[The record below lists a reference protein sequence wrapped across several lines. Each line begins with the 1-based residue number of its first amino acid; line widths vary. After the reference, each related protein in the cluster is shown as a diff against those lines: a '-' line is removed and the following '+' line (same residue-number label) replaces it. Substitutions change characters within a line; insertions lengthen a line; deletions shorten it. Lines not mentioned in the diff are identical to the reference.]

1 MIRSPFSLLTLAL
14 LLATSAQGQK
24 TWEFD
29 GDLGGWTASAC
40 AFLSMVDGQAHV
52 QVQCAGPS
60 ITLTP
65 ESESAIQ
72 TARGLVLY
80 ARASSNTPID
90 LRFGSDLEH
99 SIRGT
104 WIRAGERLS
113 QIVIPLDSHPEWS
126 TSSGPIQ
133 IDWPELSLGSVYID
147 RLEFTDR
154 RFRGAWTFH
163 EDGDFRGWRP
173 NETIAAPSVQ
183 GGVLQG
189 TVQQTSA
196 VKPRL
201 RSPATLSLLSVES
214 SA

>member
-1 MIRSPFSLLTLAL
+1 MAKRTYRYN
-14 LLATSAQGQK
+14 
-24 TWEFD
+24 
-29 GDLGGWTASAC
+29 
-40 AFLSMVDGQAHV
+40 
-52 QVQCAGPS
+52 AGS
-60 ITLTP
+60 RITLTP
-65 ESESAIQ
+65 ALESTIH

-80 ARASSNTPID
+80 ARASSNTPVD
-90 LRFGSDLEH
+90 LRFGSALEH

-104 WIRAGERLS
+104 WMRAGEKLS
-113 QIVIPLDSHPEWS
+113 QVVIPLDSHPEWS

-133 IDWPELSLGSVYID
+133 IVWPELSLGSVYID

-163 EDGDFRGWRP
+163 EDGDFKGWRP

-201 RSPATLSLLSVES
+201 RSPATLSLPARAYRTVFVTMRATPQYTATGTYLVGTMRHPEYFALANSRYRRGWYDANAS
-214 SA
+214 I